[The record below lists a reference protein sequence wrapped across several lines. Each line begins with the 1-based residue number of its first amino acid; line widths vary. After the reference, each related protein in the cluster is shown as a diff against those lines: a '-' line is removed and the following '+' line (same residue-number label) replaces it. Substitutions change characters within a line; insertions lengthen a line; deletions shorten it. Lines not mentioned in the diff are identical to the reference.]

1 MSELIQ
7 GLNIRY
13 RPRFFKDV
21 IGHGRI
27 IEILENTIKT
37 EHIPQQ
43 ILFSGGSGLGK
54 TTLGRIYASA
64 VLCLSSFTERGSGE
78 PCGTC
83 ASCVMVASNNHPDLI
98 EFDAASNGGK
108 EEIKEIAL
116 KAQLVPLIGSRKVYI
131 IDEAHGLSG
140 AGGQAFLKLLEEPPS
155 HIIFILCTTDPEK
168 MLSTNRSRCVEFK
181 LMQPTATEKLTFIK
195 MILLAEEVSMNDDD
209 LLMLINNSDPALG
222 VRGAVSNLS
231 KYINIMKLDKEI
243 QLAEILEIP
252 SEEIILNMVASI
264 KAKDVQGV
272 ITKFEYLGQMY
283 ASSVIRRSLIMIL
296 KNNIADDTNNLLI
309 NLLGCDND
317 ADSLLFV
324 LLSFKNNDLNS
335 SKESKSQI
343 IEDNFWEYV
352 GNNYLLNSL
361 LKKSEIVFSESVIEV
376 KADKENG
383 EQLVKYLPEL
393 KELISRLGKTSKF
406 SKL

>member
-21 IGHGRI
+21 IGHARV
-27 IEILENTIKT
+27 IEVLENTIKT

-64 VLCLSSFTERGSGE
+64 VLCLLSYEERGSGE
-78 PCGTC
+78 PCGNC
-83 ASCVMVASNNHPDLI
+83 ASCLMVAGGNHPDLI

-116 KAQLVPLIGSRKVYI
+116 RAQLVPLIGARKVYI

-168 MLSTNRSRCVEFK
+168 MLSTNRSRCIEFK
-181 LMQPTATEKLTFIK
+181 LMQPKAEEKLAFIK
-195 MILLAEEVSMNDDD
+195 MILLSEEVIIEDED
-209 LLMLINNSDPALG
+209 LLLLIHNSDPALG

-231 KYINIMKLDKEI
+231 KYINLIKLDSKI
-243 QLAEILEIP
+243 KLAEILEIP
-252 SEEIILNMVASI
+252 SEEVISELLSAIDANDFI
-264 KAKDVQGV
+264 KV
-272 ITKFEYLGQMY
+272 IKHFELLGHSY
-283 ASSVIRRSLIMIL
+283 SSSVVRRSLIIEL
-296 KNNIADDTNNLLI
+296 KNHVSEENNDLLI
-309 NLLGCDND
+309 GLLGSEND
-317 ADSLLFV
+317 ADSILFV
-324 LLSFKNNDLNS
+324 LLSSMGSPRGKNDS
-335 SKESKSQI
+335 VVI
-343 IEDNFWEYV
+343 DNTEAKFWEFAE
-352 GNNYLLNSL
+352 NNYLLTSL
-361 LKKSEIVFSESVIEV
+361 LKKSKINFSESTIEI
-376 KADKENG
+376 KADIENG
-383 EQLVKYLPEL
+383 EQLLRYLPEL
-393 KELISRLGKTSKF
+393 KDMISKLGKNYKF